1 MSPKGF
7 LVIFRASRAMKGA
20 DGGMFVNDKD
30 YQNIVKK
37 FWYKMV
43 FLKTGSSEHS
53 PEKGS

>member
-1 MSPKGF
+1 
-7 LVIFRASRAMKGA
+7 MKGA